1 MEDLLT
7 SLWSTWNRIAATHI
21 TQAALFHIPA
31 QQCLPEG
38 TAGNWIHAEKMYFTI
53 RLNEMYLAANQQWF
67 VNFDPLVLVV
77 TEFDYGSNR
86 VAIPAV
92 VGPELIP
99 DPRKGGAPKYGSVIE
114 DIPVA
119 GPYPYRGGDVVLS
132 VRFYKVPT
140 TNLVRSI
147 MKTIGGLAH
156 LSSSLHELEVALGVA
171 SAILAGVEGLLGL
184 ETTSSL
190 AAYRGSLAPSVAKP
204 FRAQVAALVTPPIPS
219 AADSLW
225 SIDGRLC
232 LGPEKARRYAASDFV
247 LVSVEGS
254 ETRTDVSKLPF
265 GRRRGAALRALTE
278 GAEGLTRAKG
288 ILLTAY
294 AEMLESLEMTAPN
307 ADKVFDSWL
316 QEYEVRKALVERVA
330 HLGPETGAKAPEG
343 GSSAK
348 IAKLNKAVHRL
359 GA

>member
-1 MEDLLT
+1 MEELLT
-7 SLWSTWNRIAATHI
+7 SLWATWNRIAGTHLP
-21 TQAALFHIPA
+21 QAAVFHIPA
-31 QQCLPEG
+31 QQCLPDG
-38 TAGNWIHAEKMYFTI
+38 TAGDWIHAEKMYFTI
-53 RLNEMYLAANQQWF
+53 RLNEMYLVANQQWF

-77 TEFDYGSNR
+77 TEFDYGSKR
-86 VAIPAV
+86 VAIPTV

-99 DPRKGGAPKYGSVIE
+99 DPRKGGTPKYGSVIE
-114 DIPVA
+114 NIPVA

-132 VRFYKVPT
+132 VRFYRVPT

-147 MKTIGGLAH
+147 MKTIGGLVR
-156 LSSSLHELEVALGVA
+156 LTSSLHELEPALGVA

-184 ETTSSL
+184 EATSSI
-190 AAYRGSLAPSVAKP
+190 AAYQGSLAPSVAKP
-204 FRAQVAALVTPPIPS
+204 FRAQVAALVTPPVPN
-219 AADSLW
+219 ATDSLW

-232 LGPEKARRYAASDFV
+232 LGPDKTRRYAASDFV

-254 ETRTDVSKLPF
+254 ETRTDVGKLPF
-265 GRRRGAALRALTE
+265 GRQRGAALRALTE

-294 AEMLESLEMTAPN
+294 AEMLESLEMTAPH
-307 ADKVFDSWL
+307 AEKVFESWL
-316 QEYEVRKALVERVA
+316 QEFDARKKLVERVV
-330 HLGPETGAKAPEG
+330 HLGPEREAKAPDG
-343 GSSAK
+343 GAAK